1 MGIVPSEQ
9 IIHLVSDAD
18 SQLCCVTGLVRRHQL
33 LVQEYGGQSA
43 HFRRDRNVL
52 QASRKTD
59 AFLLIAID
67 AIAEFLLRDDRTK
80 ELEPSPLRVPP
91 IASRH
96 PSGEPIDVRPVVMQ
110 SRNNICVE
118 IDRGLLHRLWSS
130 GHSVTDAESI
140 FQQRSYSTGLSVVLS
155 NSFQNSATGFPLIVS
170 RVLISFSRRNFSRG
184 TLPISPRKPILFN
197 GHWQT
202 MSGSNW

>member
-1 MGIVPSEQ
+1 MPQSRARDGIRRDEPRHAISKFRHNDLAPRLCGRIREMGIVPSEQ

-96 PSGEPIDVRPVVMQ
+96 PTRQPIDVCPVVMQ
-110 SRNNICVE
+110 RRNDVRVE
-118 IDRGLLHRLWSS
+118 VDRWQFLLIWCPRRLHRCRRERPRVKSPCP
-130 GHSVTDAESI
+130 AA
-140 FQQRSYSTGLSVVLS
+140 
-155 NSFQNSATGFPLIVS
+155 SAAPA
-170 RVLISFSRRNFSRG
+170 RCA
-184 TLPISPRKPILFN
+184 
-197 GHWQT
+197 
-202 MSGSNW
+202 